1 MTKAPKE
8 RRSIRARWRGWRRS
22 RPFWA
27 GLFTLLSG
35 AILTLI
41 PMSGMRVAFVQGSV
55 LWASLLVGLLMLLC
69 GFTLFAFS
77 LSVVCD
83 IVTREIGRPWLWL
96 QEVTS
101 TFFIYGIFIGAAVA
115 TRRNDHLY
123 LAAVGDSMT
132 GRPRMIIESAIR
144 MVVIGV
150 GLFLVWFGYVNFLRG
165 FASFRMPSMTP
176 IASLYAA
183 IPICGALIALFA
195 FEQLVNGCRN
205 GFETRPEDRLPEE
218 GAGSP

>member
-1 MTKAPKE
+1 MAAE
-8 RRSIRARWRGWRRS
+8 NALVLARQRQLKWKSLDW
-22 RPFWA
+22 
-27 GLFTLLSG
+27 LE
-35 AILTLI
+35 
-41 PMSGMRVAFVQGSV
+41 SV
-55 LWASLLVGLLMLLC
+55 LMMLC
-69 GFTLFAFS
+69 GFTLAAFCT
-77 LSVVCD
+77 SVVCD

-115 TRRNDHLY
+115 TRRNDHLF
-123 LAAVGDSMT
+123 LAAVGDSFT
-132 GRPRMIIESAIR
+132 GRPRLIIEVGICV
-144 MVVIGV
+144 VVIGV
-150 GLFLVWFGYVNFLRG
+150 GLFLTWFGYVNFLRG
-165 FASFRMPSMTP
+165 FHTFRMPSMTP

-205 GFETRPEDRLPEE
+205 GVEGTAEDDMPAD